1 MNTLL
6 DGIVDFLL
14 YLNLFIT
21 CILLFFFC
29 RRNKARSKD
38 DENDLNETV
47 IDVASENCEME
58 QSANVLNEELD
69 RYVEQEQKPIQ
80 IAMLVEI
87 EREKPKSGL
96 YVEYTA
102 EMKFRV
108 NEENVQMYKPT
119 LKKTVNVADAG
130 MNAVQSFI
138 MKSG

>member
-6 DGIVDFLL
+6 DSVVDFLL
-14 YLNLFIT
+14 YLNIFIT

-29 RRNKARSKD
+29 RRKKARSKD
-38 DENDLNETV
+38 DENDLNEPVT
-47 IDVASENCEME
+47 DVASENSEME

-69 RYVEQEQKPIQ
+69 RHVEQEQKPMQ
-80 IAMLVEI
+80 LVMLVQI

-108 NEENVQMYKPT
+108 NEESVQMYKPK

-130 MNAVQSFI
+130 MNAVQSFL